1 MNKTVKLKALVLLLA
16 STFLFS
22 GCFTQRHVVGDG
34 AQSGQIEEARQW
46 FVLWGLVP
54 INEVDSA
61 EMADGARSYEVKTEH
76 NAVDVIISIFT
87 SLITIYPRTVTV
99 TL

>member
-1 MNKTVKLKALVLLLA
+1 MNRAIRLKAAVLLFA
-16 STFLFS
+16 AMVMFS

-34 AQSGQIEEARQW
+34 AQSGQVQEDRQW

-61 EMADGARSYEVKTEH
+61 TMADGAGNYEVKTEFS
-76 NAVDVIISIFT
+76 AVDVIIGIFT
-87 SLITIYPRTVTV
+87 GLVSVYPRTVTV
-99 TL
+99 TR